1 MSWAAVMAVPWAA
14 SAQVAAPPAAT
25 ADRDGRPGPGRAAPP
40 PPPAV
45 AEIEID
51 LQQKQYGP
59 AIRAANKAL
68 GLRGPAADGISRFQV
83 LMLRGDGQFA
93 SRAIPAARASY
104 HDALLATH
112 DPHEQA
118 VARWT
123 IELVRRARGTTYVP
137 HATAGIAAPAPID
150 LRDPDGRR
158 AAFSALLDDE
168 LSAIGPQVKQ
178 AAAAAN
184 LPAILPVVQQVQSL
198 MELDQIANGSDA
210 RTAATAGALLDHAR
224 TLMATAL
231 KGMWTRVNDIH
242 TAAVQPVTGTG
253 GTVLVNGQP
262 VEQTVNGVNG
272 LTTQNQAE
280 LRDTIATA
288 NRIRD
293 AAATFAS
300 AAATGGT
307 TQDWG
312 TVENDATRV
321 AGRAGD
327 VLNANYSSTSV
338 STQYPDG
345 YGNTG
350 LGVTGTGFG
359 GYAGS
364 STYYPPGATGGVNG
378 TFPNGTTSGQT
389 NGPTYGGQPRSG
401 GTTPSHPGQTPA
413 TPPASS
419 TPKSGHTPAT
429 PAN

>member
-1 MSWAAVMAVPWAA
+1 MTQHRPSGVGIKRLSWAAAMAVPWAA
-14 SAQVAAPPAAT
+14 SAQVAAPPATLPAGAT
-25 ADRDGRPGPGRAAPP
+25 DPAAAVVPAAPP
-40 PPPAV
+40 IV
-45 AEIEID
+45 TEIESD

-68 GLRGPAADGISRFQV
+68 GLRGTAADGVSRFQV

-123 IELVRRARGTTYVP
+123 IELIRRAHGTTYVP
-137 HATAGIAAPAPID
+137 HATAGTAAPAPID

-168 LSAIGPQVKQ
+168 LSMIGPQVKQ
-178 AAAAAN
+178 AAAASN
-184 LPAILPVVQQVQSL
+184 LPTILPVVQQVQSL
-198 MELDQIANGSDA
+198 MELDLIANGSDT
-210 RTAATAGALLDHAR
+210 RTSTTAGSLLDHAR

-242 TAAVQPVTGTG
+242 TAAVAPVTGAG
-253 GTVLVNGQP
+253 APVLVNGLP

-280 LRDTIATA
+280 LRDTIALSG
-288 NRIRD
+288 RIRD
-293 AAATFAS
+293 AAATFAT
-300 AAATGGT
+300 AAASGGT
-307 TQDWG
+307 NQDWG

-321 AGRAGD
+321 AGRASD

-338 STQYPDG
+338 TTQYPDG

-350 LGVTGTGFG
+350 LGGTVIGG
-359 GYAGS
+359 GYAGGN
-364 STYYPPGATGGVNG
+364 TYYPPGGTGGVNG
-378 TFPNGTTSGQT
+378 TFPS
-389 NGPTYGGQPRSG
+389 GPTGGPVYGGQQRSG
-401 GTTPSHPGQTPA
+401 GGVMPSHPSATPT
-413 TPPASS
+413 TPPAG
-419 TPKSGHTPAT
+419 TKP
-429 PAN
+429 